1 MKTKC
6 NKCIFKITDENNKQ
20 TSCQLGVTDRIV
32 NKLQLLYN
40 KDNLEVDE
48 TTNSYIINDF
58 YCPYARLAEW
68 ASVVQD
74 NNPTDESLENIVLKE
89 STINYYL
96 LVFLSSS
103 DKNYIN
109 KTLDN
114 INNLVSK
121 PRLISFIIRKTNTNI
136 KDNVAK
142 YIEEYNLPIK
152 WKIHFVVDDTSDN
165 MILDSVLRTGLPP
178 IAALIFVIKNDF
190 TTEQI
195 DSSQEIFKHCINKK
209 IIVSEQLTDRDF
221 QKLAIPTSFYT
232 AMDKNIDFVIDEIHR
247 VTDLYNIEII

>member
-1 MKTKC
+1 MYKKLLTKYFPIYD
-6 NKCIFKITDENNKQ
+6 KIFLDE
-20 TSCQLGVTDRIV
+20 V
-32 NKLQLLYN
+32 
-40 KDNLEVDE
+40 
-48 TTNSYIINDF
+48 
-58 YCPYARLAEW
+58 
-68 ASVVQD
+68 
-74 NNPTDESLENIVLKE
+74 
-89 STINYYL
+89 
-96 LVFLSSS
+96 S

-121 PRLISFIIRKTNTNI
+121 PRLILFISRKTNTNI

-165 MILDSVLRTGLPP
+165 MVLDSVLRTGLPP

-221 QKLAIPTSFYT
+221 QKLDTWPILKNERWSCSWRHAGGIIADMQEKGDYIDWYCSGIRDTRTLSASEIAVLTEQEQLAYT
-232 AMDKNIDFVIDEIHR
+232 AGNGYVSEGCVTDEIKK
-247 VTDLYNIEII
+247 DLKKLGWSVLEDEE